1 MTEADPVQLVA
12 GLGNPGDGHA
22 GDRHNAGFWLLDAL
36 ALHWRVEFREE
47 SRFKAQLG
55 RAPSGVR
62 LLKPSTYMNLSGEA
76 IAACAGYFRIPVTS
90 ILVVHDELDL
100 VPGIVRL
107 KQGGGHAG
115 HNGLRNIVSLLGSS
129 DFQRIRI
136 GIGHPGSDADVS
148 AYVLRSAPAEER
160 DAVRAAVELV
170 VEEMDAIVDGRF
182 DRVMN
187 RLNQRASDPP
197 YGV

>member
-62 LLKPSTYMNLSGEA
+62 LLVLDCPKSRSLNKIHAPNPMKPT
-76 IAACAGYFRIPVTS
+76 T
-90 ILVVHDELDL
+90 
-100 VPGIVRL
+100 
-107 KQGGGHAG
+107 
-115 HNGLRNIVSLLGSS
+115 
-129 DFQRIRI
+129 IR
-136 GIGHPGSDADVS
+136 PQ
-148 AYVLRSAPAEER
+148 
-160 DAVRAAVELV
+160 
-170 VEEMDAIVDGRF
+170 
-182 DRVMN
+182 N
-187 RLNQRASDPP
+187 RASELRICSMSA
-197 YGV
+197 

>member
-12 GLGNPGDGHA
+12 GLGNPGDGHV
-22 GDRHNAGFWLLDAL
+22 GDRHNAGFWLLDLL
-36 ALHWRVEFREE
+36 AQQWRVEFREE
-47 SRFKAQLG
+47 PRFKAQLG
-55 RAPSGVR
+55 RAPSGLR

-76 IAACAGYFRIPVTS
+76 VAACAGYFRIPVTS

-100 VPGIVRL
+100 APGVVRL

-115 HNGLRNIVSLLGSS
+115 HNGLRNIVSLLGSN
-129 DFQRIRI
+129 DFLRIRI

-148 AYVLRSAPAEER
+148 AYVLRSAPAGER
-160 DAVRAAVELV
+160 DAMRAAIELV
-170 VEEMDAIVDGRF
+170 TEQMDAIVDGRF
-182 DRVMN
+182 ERVMN

-197 YGV
+197 DGV